1 MENKLIA
8 KGTTTDLN
16 LILKLTLL
24 KLMEVREVMPKI
36 IQKHKR
42 MKNVLTMLRLSKMFH
57 LPKQKHLKKLLKKK
71 QKLDTQF

>member
-24 KLMEVREVMPKI
+24 KLMEVREVKL
-36 IQKHKR
+36 
-42 MKNVLTMLRLSKMFH
+42 NNN
-57 LPKQKHLKKLLKKK
+57 LKLK
-71 QKLDTQF
+71 T